1 VAKAKILVVDDSRE
15 MRSFFADTVLQPAG
29 FEVITANDGRA
40 GFRIA
45 QEQHPNLII
54 ADLQMPGLNG
64 LELKKALVTAGN
76 NCPLILVT
84 AEGSENIASQAT
96 LAGVAYY
103 LPKPVDVEVMLSAIE
118 QALTVERLR
127 RERTEALSAL
137 EKRVKQLE
145 ILETIGRTLTSSLEM
160 NQVFNKVL
168 AAALGLTSADG
179 GRLFLFDDRGAQ
191 LKLRAARGP
200 AGTATLMPT
209 DVGDDLLAAEVVRT
223 NQPFVYR
230 PAANGVNPA
239 GVPTHPALYVPL
251 HLRDNVLG
259 ALSVDSRESHRPFT
273 QADIGPLST
282 LADYAAIAVYNA
294 RLFAEVQVAAITDE
308 LSGIFNRRH
317 VMALAEQEYQRARR
331 FGRPLSALM
340 IDIDNF
346 KRVNDTYGHAAGD
359 QVIVEVAR
367 RLKSSVRTIDIPG
380 RYGGEE
386 FVLFLPETALP
397 GAGLLG
403 NRLRSGMAG
412 APIATVVGS
421 LTVTISLG
429 VATTQPDLP
438 DVATLVANADSALYA
453 AKQAGRNRVAAFGL
467 PVT

>member
-15 MRSFFADTVLQPAG
+15 MRSFFADTVLRPAG
-29 FEVITANDGRA
+29 YEVITANDGRA
-40 GFRIA
+40 GFRMA
-45 QEQHPNLII
+45 QDQRPQVII

-103 LPKPVDVEVMLSAIE
+103 LPKPVDVEVMLSAID
-118 QALTVERLR
+118 QALSVDRLR

-137 EKRVKQLE
+137 EKRVQQLE
-145 ILETIGRTLTSSLEM
+145 ILETIARTLTSSLEM
-160 NQVFNKVL
+160 NPVLNRVL
-168 AAALGLTSADG
+168 AAAVGLTSADG
-179 GRLFLFDDRGAQ
+179 GRLWLFDERVAQ
-191 LKLRAARGP
+191 LKLRNARGP
-200 AGTATLMPT
+200 GGTATLMPT
-209 DVGDDLLAAEVVRT
+209 DTADDPLAAEVVRT

-239 GVPTHPALYVPL
+239 GVPPYPALYVPL
-251 HLRDNVLG
+251 HLRDNTLG
-259 ALSVDSRESHRPFT
+259 ALSVDNRQSQRAFT
-273 QADIGPLST
+273 QADIGPLAT
-282 LADYAAIAVYNA
+282 LGAYAAIAIYNA

-308 LSGIFNRRH
+308 LTGIFNRRH
-317 VMALAEQEYQRARR
+317 VLALAEQEYQRARR
-331 FGRPLSALM
+331 FGRPLSLLM

-367 RLKSSVRTIDIPG
+367 RLKSGVRTIDIPG

-403 NRLRSGMAG
+403 ERLRRGMAST
-412 APIATVVGS
+412 PVATVGGA
-421 LTVTISLG
+421 LTVMISIG

-438 DVATLVANADSALYA
+438 DVATLVANADSALYN

>member
-1 VAKAKILVVDDSRE
+1 VAKAKILVVDDSRQ
-15 MRSFFADTVLQPAG
+15 MRDFFADTVLRPAG

-40 GFRIA
+40 GFRLA
-45 QEQHPNLII
+45 QEQRPHLII

-64 LELKKALVTAGN
+64 LELKKALATAGN

-103 LPKPVDVEVMLSAIE
+103 LPKPVDVEVMLSAID

-127 RERTEALSAL
+127 RERAEALAAL

-160 NQVFNKVL
+160 NQVLNRVL
-168 AAALGLTSADG
+168 AAALGLTGADG
-179 GRLFLFDDRGAQ
+179 GRLFLFDERSAQ
-191 LKLRAARGP
+191 LKLRNARGP
-200 AGTATLMPT
+200 AGTATLIST
-209 DVGDDLLAAEVVRT
+209 DLADDPLAAQVVRT
-223 NQPFVYR
+223 NQAFVFR
-230 PAANGVNPA
+230 PAANGTNPP
-239 GVPTHPALYVPL
+239 GVPAYPALYVPV
-251 HLRDNVLG
+251 HLRENVLG
-259 ALSVDSRESHRPFT
+259 ALSVDTRQSQKPFT

-282 LADYAAIAVYNA
+282 LADYAAIAIYNA

-308 LSGIFNRRH
+308 MTNLFNRRH

-340 IDIDNF
+340 IDIDLF
-346 KRVNDTYGHAAGD
+346 KLVNDTYGHATGD
-359 QVIVEVAR
+359 QVISEVAR
-367 RLKSSVRTIDIPG
+367 RLKTGVRTIDLPG

-403 NRLRSGMAG
+403 NRLRQGMANTPIPTVGG
-412 APIATVVGS
+412 ALSI
-421 LTVTISLG
+421 TISIG
-429 VATTQPDLP
+429 VATTSPDLP
-438 DVATLVANADSALYA
+438 DVASLVANADSALYA

-467 PVT
+467 PIN

>member
-1 VAKAKILVVDDSRE
+1 VANAKILVVDDSRQ
-15 MRSFFADTVLQPAG
+15 MRDFFADTVLRPAG
-29 FEVITANDGRA
+29 FEVITAGDGRA
-40 GFRIA
+40 GFRLA
-45 QEQHPNLII
+45 QEQRPHLII
-54 ADLQMPGLNG
+54 ADLQMPGMNG

-96 LAGVAYY
+96 LAGAAYY

-127 RERTEALSAL
+127 RERTEALAAL

-160 NQVFNKVL
+160 NQVLNRVL
-168 AAALGLTSADG
+168 AAALGLTGADG
-179 GRLFLFDDRGAQ
+179 ARLWLFDERSSE
-191 LKLRAARGP
+191 LKLRNARGP

-209 DVGDDLLAAEVVRT
+209 DTGDDKLAAQVVRT

-230 PAANGVNPA
+230 PLANGVSPA
-239 GVPTHPALYVPL
+239 GLPPHPALYVPL
-251 HLRDNVLG
+251 HQREKVLG
-259 ALSVDSRESHRPFT
+259 ALSVDTRQSFKLFT

-282 LADYAAIAVYNA
+282 LADYATIAVYNA
-294 RLFAEVQVAAITDE
+294 RLFAEVQIAAVTDE
-308 LSGIFNRRH
+308 LTGIHNRRH

-340 IDIDNF
+340 IDIDEF
-346 KRVNDTYGHAAGD
+346 KLVNDSHGHAAGD
-359 QVIVEVAR
+359 QVIIEVAR
-367 RLKSSVRTIDIPG
+367 RLKSSVRTIDISG

-403 NRLRSGMAG
+403 DRLRRGMAST
-412 APIATVVGS
+412 PIPTVGGI
-421 LTVTISLG
+421 LTITVSIG

-438 DVATLVANADSALYA
+438 DVASLVANADSALYA

-467 PVT
+467 PVK

>member
-1 VAKAKILVVDDSRE
+1 MANAKILVVDDSRQ
-15 MRSFFADTVLQPAG
+15 MRDFFADTVLRPAG

-40 GFRIA
+40 GFRLA
-45 QEQHPNLII
+45 QEQRPHLII

-64 LELKKALVTAGN
+64 LELKQALVTAGN

-103 LPKPVDVEVMLSAIE
+103 LPKPVDVEVMLSAID

-127 RERTEALSAL
+127 RERAEALSAL

-145 ILETIGRTLTSSLEM
+145 ILETIARTLTSSLEM
-160 NQVFNKVL
+160 TSVMNKVL

-179 GRLFLFDDRGAQ
+179 ARLFLFDQRGAQ
-191 LKLRAARGP
+191 LRLRHARGP
-200 AGTATLMPT
+200 AGTSTLMAN
-209 DVGDDLLAAEVVRT
+209 DMVDDPLAAQVVRT

-230 PAANGVNPA
+230 PATNGVNPA
-239 GVPTHPALYVPL
+239 GAPPHPALYVPL
-251 HLRDNVLG
+251 HQRDNVLG
-259 ALSVDSRESHRPFT
+259 ALSVDSRQSQKPFT
-273 QADIGPLST
+273 AADIGPLST
-282 LADYAAIAVYNA
+282 LADYAAIAIYNA
-294 RLFAEVQVAAITDE
+294 RLFAEVQTAAVTDE
-308 LSGIFNRRH
+308 LTGINNRRH
-317 VMALAEQEYQRARR
+317 VMALAAQEYARSRR

-340 IDIDNF
+340 IDIDLF

-359 QVIVEVAR
+359 QVISEVAR
-367 RLKSSVRTIDIPG
+367 RLKAGVRTIDIPG

-403 NRLRSGMAG
+403 NRLRQGMANT
-412 APIATVVGS
+412 PIATIGGPLS
-421 LTVTISLG
+421 ITISLG
-429 VATTQPDLP
+429 VATTSPDLP
-438 DVATLVANADSALYA
+438 DVGSLVANADSALYA

-467 PVT
+467 PIS